1 MLFMMKFSFIFFSR
15 THRTRLTFF
24 MCCCFVLT
32 ISFNQMFTKKIFFA
46 FLPKK
51 KDFLCFSSA
60 VDKFRSHKKNVQTS
74 WSGLMQLTIHHFGC
88 ILTKLMFTTAF
99 WKMVIS
105 RNYEIGV
112 DFLFILFS
120 LNVPLKHTNIHLPV
134 ENVEINACS
143 WFSDEKLI
151 KCVIIWWKHKITNN
165 V

>member
-1 MLFMMKFSFIFFSR
+1 MLLFRSYNFFQSN
-15 THRTRLTFF
+15 
-24 MCCCFVLT
+24 VY
-32 ISFNQMFTKKIFFA
+32 KKHFFA
-46 FLPKK
+46 FLLKK
-51 KDFLCFSSA
+51 FFHLPLINF
-60 VDKFRSHKKNVQTS
+60 VHIKKNVQTS

-151 KCVIIWWKHKITNN
+151 KCVIIWWKHKFTNN